1 MTSIPQSVSAAKI
14 SSVSKA
20 AEALI
25 NLSAGSDSAVLSRP
39 DADQQSQEWD
49 RVSHLF
55 KNLATPLKGG
65 DARVREETAESSA
78 GRYHASI
85 SGLPEAAPSN
95 PDSLGHLCDTCGY
108 HLRGARGSRAHLHRR
123 SCDRAARIH
132 KKRRQKGGTAEVN
145 TIHAAL
151 RRAANSV
158 GGSIDAKS
166 LHVIAHLVHECT
178 VIERNLSTVAAT
190 WNDNHAG
197 DVISRRNLWLQ
208 GQEADDWER
217 GLCGPV
223 RGGEDLPREVDG
235 QSGVSEPAD
244 QEHVGEAYFSDAAEE
259 EGVEPNPGSQVTAAV
274 AGPIRQLSGGRNGE
288 EEQREGESAVR
299 VPEGGPRFHGAGEEL
314 FLHGEVDA
322 HPFLGGLATSHAAA
336 EWQSFEGER
345 GLELPLRAEGHQLGA
360 DGGEGGENTFEEAQG
375 GSPIN
380 SSGGQHW

>member
-1 MTSIPQSVSAAKI
+1 MASLPLSVSAEKI

-25 NLSAGSDSAVLSRP
+25 NLSAGRNSVVLSRP

-55 KNLATPLKGG
+55 ENLATPLKGG

-78 GRYHASI
+78 GRYHHSI
-85 SGLPEAAPSN
+85 SGLPDAAPSN

-132 KKRRQKGGTAEVN
+132 KERRQKGGTAEVN

-208 GQEADDWER
+208 GKEADDWER
-217 GLCGPV
+217 GLFRPV
-223 RGGEDLPREVDG
+223 RGGEDLPPEDG
-235 QSGVSEPAD
+235 QDGVPELAD
-244 QEHVGEAYFSDAAEE
+244 QEHVGEEYFSDAE
-259 EGVEPNPGSQVTAAV
+259 EGEGAEPNPDSQVTAAV

-299 VPEGGPRFHGAGEEL
+299 IPEGGQRFHGAGEEL
-314 FLHGEVDA
+314 FLHDEVDA
-322 HPFLGGLATSHAAA
+322 HPFPGGLAASHEAN
-336 EWQSFEGER
+336 WQSIEGER
-345 GLELPLRAEGHQLGA
+345 GLEFPLGAEGHQLGA
-360 DGGEGGENTFEEAQG
+360 DGGEEGENTFEEAQG

-380 SSGGQHW
+380 SSGWQHW